1 MKPKLVCFDLWGTL
15 AFDVTSTR
23 DLFDILFGGTT
34 ITYRQFRGIEDQV
47 LMLKDIDLA
56 SGLTEICRTLGVYED
71 VRDQIELV
79 ACLWKTAAEQA
90 NLYED
95 TLAGLKALRDRGYKL
110 GLITNSTLVG
120 WQGVETRFGL
130 SALFDVVVVSCKEGF
145 AKPDLKIYRE
155 VEERSGLSGQQV
167 LMVGDS
173 QVNDVTIPVDC
184 GWQARLIQRASQTLE
199 MVLGDLLSTD

>member
-15 AFDVTSTR
+15 AFDLTR
-23 DLFDILFGGTT
+23 TRELFEVLFGGTT

-47 LMLKDIDLA
+47 LMLKDIDLVN
-56 SGLTEICRTLGVYED
+56 GLTEICRTLGVYED
-71 VRDQIELV
+71 VRDRIELV
-79 ACLWKTAAEQA
+79 ASLWETAATQA

-95 TLAGLKALRDRGYKL
+95 ALTTLRALRDRGYKL
-110 GLITNSTLVG
+110 GLITNSTSVG
-120 WQGVETRFGL
+120 WRGIETRFGL
-130 SALFDVVVVSCKEGF
+130 SALFDVVVVLCKVGF

-173 QVNDVTIPVDC
+173 QVNDVTIPIAF